1 MPITCQNYKE
11 SVLAQTLFLGASV
24 VSFSSNVGW
33 GGKASSLTVELIEDF
48 QPNIFSNIPH
58 YNINNYPL
66 NHYYNCVGDDCYV
79 DELGNPYSSS
89 STKKEKNAPGKI
101 FYRWVGNAF
110 VSSYWVYEDPG
121 FFATGT
127 YVQPDGTINRN
138 GPINIYDIID
148 TPVYFKF
155 DNFEFIGLVRSWERN
170 NRPGGITYS
179 VQIESFDTL
188 LDNAKIVLRDF
199 DGAVTSVKNSRL
211 SEGNVA
217 NIFNV
222 YGFLE
227 SMGYNRFGG
236 AGLNENGIS
245 AKGIMDSI
253 HALTSNVGPGARDED
268 GSYSPFG
275 RLLTKSIRRV
285 GINYQGVNE
294 PHLTTMNTFGVI
306 TAAGPVRGFTSL
318 AYNAFSLDLSSLP
331 TPPYDYRISGS
342 PDKSLSEFI
351 STIVEDTGLDFLTVV
366 VPVKANGGIEF
377 VIKVITVNR
386 TQYNPTYQIPA
397 VVSNL
402 ETSGFSIENSS
413 FGQETNQNSIR
424 KVVFGGNQQ
433 RFYQAKTYRLA
444 YAQNNYI
451 WNPIV
456 KRFINNRR
464 SISKIRNPFLRSN
477 KINNITIDP
486 YWGDAEVGR
495 PESVIGGNYFLT
507 RVFRNN
513 PGTRFIPLFRDV
525 ICPYFGTKLDVTYG
539 STSDSNIF
547 RFVRPVYLDTW
558 TNQITIAFDL
568 NELPSL
574 SIGEPLSMYDGTVAA
589 ANDNEKTS
597 STPRSGDS
605 GDTSGSGGT
614 ASGQQDQDEGGT
626 EEEQEKNDDS
636 PPSGSNSD
644 SEGGGALD
652 RLPSPPIDI
661 PEIRIELSPAP
672 PPPPPAPPPPPPP
685 PSAQSAQSV
694 TTFTPAFVIQE
705 ENQEEGSPS
714 TDTPELSRPT
724 MNEES
729 DWNNDNNNRN
739 VNTDNRDKDASGDAS
754 SPPPPPPPSGGSGGS
769 GTPPPPPPPPSSGGS
784 SGGSSSGSSNG
795 SDSSTPAKD
804 SDRNVVRTLQYKSA
818 GFTIKETEL
827 RCSGFDEY
835 LTYCL
840 GKSYFSKPDLFVM
853 LVNAYK
859 AKGIFLEAK
868 PPPLPG
874 EPISTVNMG
883 GGLGGTGTNVGNP
896 SIAEDG
902 HMAEPRNALHSK
914 MQMNW
919 DLYLNHNF
927 IKDLQLIHGF
937 IQNIAN
943 RYYGKQYMVKMP
955 DVYAYKDTAYID
967 IAIPG
972 TTSSFFVYHGSQNI
986 RYNFEIADGGWEE
999 PGNYI
1004 DDSFVFGDNYWHALR
1019 NDDGLLGPILGYN
1032 VSPNIDDVT
1041 CSWSK
1046 LDKETKKAIITK
1058 RTKVQGIDRSNYASN
1073 PLVSELQGKIDSLK
1087 YKIRSLNDQINKKNQ
1102 PKTTD
1107 AKKPEKK

>member
-1 MPITCQNYKE
+1 MPINCQNYKE
-11 SVLAQTLFLGASV
+11 NVLAQTLFLGASV

-48 QPNIFSNIPH
+48 QPNIFANIPH
-58 YNINNYPL
+58 YNANSYPL
-66 NHYYNCVGDDCYV
+66 NHYYNCIGDDCYV
-79 DELGNPYSSS
+79 DEFGNPYSSS
-89 STKKEKNAPGKI
+89 LTKKEKNAPGKI

-127 YVQPDGTINRN
+127 YVQPDGTVNRN

-170 NRPGGITYS
+170 NRPGGVTYS
-179 VQIESFDTL
+179 VQIESFDSL
-188 LDNAKIVLRDF
+188 LDNSKIILQDF
-199 DGAVTSVKNSRL
+199 DGAVTSAKNARL
-211 SEGNVA
+211 SQGNIA

-236 AGLNENGIS
+236 AALNENGIS
-245 AKGIMDSI
+245 AKAIIDSI
-253 HALTSNVGPGARDED
+253 HALTANVDGGARDED

-275 RLLTKSIRRV
+275 RILSKSIRRV
-285 GINYQGVNE
+285 GINYNGVNE

-318 AYNAFSLDLSSLP
+318 PYNSFSLDLSSLP

-377 VIKVITVNR
+377 IIKVVTVNR

-402 ETSGFSIENSS
+402 ETSGFNVENSS

-486 YWGDAEVGR
+486 YWGDAEIGR

-507 RVFRNN
+507 RIFRNN

-574 SIGEPLSMYDGTVAA
+574 SIGEPLSMYDGSVASTS
-589 ANDNEKTS
+589 DNEKTS
-597 STPRSGDS
+597 STPKSED
-605 GDTSGSGGT
+605 
-614 ASGQQDQDEGGT
+614 ASGETDDASDDEKKNDDSEGGT
-626 EEEQEKNDDS
+626 EEEQKETENS
-636 PPSGSNSD
+636 PPNGSNSD
-644 SEGGGALD
+644 SEGSGAPDKL
-652 RLPSPPIDI
+652 SGVGFQGSSTAI
-661 PEIRIELSPAP
+661 PEIGV
-672 PPPPPAPPPPPPP
+672 
-685 PSAQSAQSV
+685 SV
-694 TTFTPAFVIQE
+694 
-705 ENQEEGSPS
+705 
-714 TDTPELSRPT
+714 
-724 MNEES
+724 
-729 DWNNDNNNRN
+729 NNR
-739 VNTDNRDKDASGDAS
+739 GS
-754 SPPPPPPPSGGSGGS
+754 SPPPPPPPS
-769 GTPPPPPPPPSSGGS
+769 PSSEQSAQNIITFTPLFIAQEDEEEQGEETSPSTDSPELERPKMSDEEPGWNNRGEDNNNPNAQKRDEDAADAQQEQS
-784 SGGSSSGSSNG
+784 SDDGSGSSDDG
-795 SDSSTPAKD
+795 SGSSDSSSTPAAE
-804 SDRNVVRTLQYKSA
+804 SDRNVVRTLEYKSA

-859 AKGIFLEAK
+859 AKNIFLEAK

-874 EPISTVNMG
+874 EPISTVNLGGGMG
-883 GGLGGTGTNVGNP
+883 GAGTNLSSP

-937 IQNIAN
+937 IQTIASK
-943 RYYGKQYMVKMP
+943 YYGKQYMVKMP

-1041 CSWSK
+1041 CSWAK
-1046 LDKETKKAIITK
+1046 LDNNTKKAIITK
-1058 RTKVQGIDRSNYASN
+1058 RTKTNAIDRSNYASD
-1073 PLVSELQGKIDSLK
+1073 PTVRDLQGKIDNLK
-1087 YKIRSLNDQINKKNQ
+1087 YKIRSLNDAINKKNQ
-1102 PKTTD
+1102 PKPED
-1107 AKKPEKK
+1107 AKKPKE